1 MSDLVA
7 ILEERFSSTH
17 KDLDEKLYCLAQKI
31 ISETEEHQKR
41 VIKIMPEYDLHDN
54 VHLIKVEQNIAK
66 LIGPTLLHEL
76 SSLEI
81 FLLLLAS
88 RLHDCGMAPADW
100 ELKLMSL
107 TEGNEIDIII
117 LFYEKYGES
126 LWLSP

>member
-1 MSDLVA
+1 MIKYMSDLVA

-17 KDLDEKLYCLAQKI
+17 KDLDEKLYCLALKI

-54 VHLIKVEQNIAK
+54 VHLIKVEQNIVK

-81 FLLLLAS
+81 FLLFLIA
-88 RLHDCGMAPADW
+88 
-100 ELKLMSL
+100 
-107 TEGNEIDIII
+107 IV
-117 LFYEKYGES
+117 
-126 LWLSP
+126 